1 MVFEQEIELLSIIIL
16 LELSIMYLIL
26 SKFYD
31 RLKLNEQRLSD
42 LMLLQV
48 FREILAFVSDQ
59 DIVEQGLVGSLMNMK
74 DRDLLDYL
82 RSKIW
87 DIRSDLNT
95 ISDRIAKF
103 YDVERSLNKIR
114 SYFFQIRWML
124 VITMIA
130 IPLSLILPKELSLV
144 TLGLAF
150 SLELVSLYYNFI
162 SIFLYIRLSKH
173 YSDALKSL
181 ESL

>member
-31 RLKLNEQRLSD
+31 RLKLNEQRLRD

-103 YDVERSLNKIR
+103 YDVERSLK
-114 SYFFQIRWML
+114 
-124 VITMIA
+124 
-130 IPLSLILPKELSLV
+130 
-144 TLGLAF
+144 
-150 SLELVSLYYNFI
+150 
-162 SIFLYIRLSKH
+162 
-173 YSDALKSL
+173 
-181 ESL
+181 